1 MLLKCRRSRN
11 FPLLLLLFKST
22 SRLRFSVEKK
32 RRIFGLKKEEEE
44 KNTYLT
50 KNKFSVLRL
59 KQESDI
65 HFSGVRQGN
74 KEIIYVSFD
83 TSLPKMER
91 YRIVQ
96 SPSE

>member
-11 FPLLLLLFKST
+11 FPLLLLLFKGT

-32 RRIFGLKKEEEE
+32 RRIFGLKEEEE

-59 KQESDI
+59 KQETDI